1 MATWVQ
7 GLPERFDSRLM
18 DPMAEHKN
26 RAAEFR
32 ALPLNLAVTAG
43 ALGQRS
49 PQDVC
54 KSGS

>member
-1 MATWVQ
+1 MATWFQ
-7 GLPERFDSRLM
+7 GLRERFDSRLV
-18 DPMAEHKN
+18 DPMAQHKN

-32 ALPLNLAVTAG
+32 ALPLNLAVTAE
-43 ALGQRS
+43 ALEQRS